1 MKSESTNINSVK
13 IGLECHAQLLTKS
26 KLFCPC
32 STDYHNSEP
41 NTHVCATCLGLPGAL
56 PVVNEQAIRY
66 GIKVALALGCEV
78 QPEIIFYRKNYYY
91 PDLPRGFQIT
101 QYDFPIALNGLV
113 RIESAGDG
121 DGGKER
127 EIRIRRVHME
137 EDPGRLVYKGTIDTA
152 KYSLVDYNRSG
163 IPLVEI
169 VTEPDLRSP
178 KEARIFLGKLRS
190 ILGYLSVFD
199 GDLEGAMRVDANI
212 SVEGGERA
220 EVKNISSYKGVERA
234 LSFEITRQKNLLRRG
249 LEVTQETRHYDEVRG
264 ITLSMRTKEFEHDYR
279 YFPEPDLVPI
289 RISDLVREIRKE
301 IPELPDEK
309 KGRFISQYSITRE
322 HANSLTFDINIA
334 DFYEAVASKIDA
346 RLSAAWI
353 ADVLKG
359 ELNYRAI
366 SMREASKRI
375 TADDF
380 VCILRY
386 LKKGVITER
395 GATEIIRE
403 MLDRG
408 GKPDEIMRKKGLASI
423 SSAEIEKAVL
433 EVIKENESAVAD
445 YKAGKKEA
453 LNFLVGQVMKKTRGR
468 ATPQEVHRM
477 IREEI
482 EGVDSRD
489 KKSNLVKE

>member
-1 MKSESTNINSVK
+1 MKSESTNTNGVK
-13 IGLECHAQLLTKS
+13 IGLECHAQLITKS

-56 PVVNEQAIRY
+56 PVVNERAIRY
-66 GIKVALALGCEV
+66 GIKVALALNCEV
-78 QPEIIFYRKNYYY
+78 QPQIIFYRKNYYY

-113 RIESAGDG
+113 QIESASGG
-121 DGGKER
+121 DGGRER
-127 EIRIRRVHME
+127 GIRIRIRRVHME

-178 KEARIFLGKLRS
+178 KEVRIFLGELRS

-212 SVEGGERA
+212 SVGGGERA
-220 EVKNISSYKGVERA
+220 EVKNISSYKDVERA
-234 LSFEITRQKNLLRRG
+234 LSFEITRQKNLVRRG
-249 LEVTQETRHYDEVRG
+249 LKVTLETRHYDEVRG

-289 RISDLVREIRKE
+289 RISDMVSEIKGE

-309 KGRFISQYSITRE
+309 KRRFVSQYSIARE
-322 HANSLTFDINIA
+322 HANTLTYDINIA
-334 DFYEAVASKIDA
+334 DFYEEVASKMDA
-346 RLSAAWI
+346 GLSAVWV

-359 ELNYRAI
+359 ELNYRGI
-366 SMREASKRI
+366 SMREASKRVS
-375 TADDF
+375 ADDF
-380 VCILRY
+380 VAMLRY
-386 LKKGVITER
+386 FKKGVITER

-403 MLDRG
+403 MLDHG
-408 GKPDEIMRKKGLASI
+408 GKPDEIIKRKGLASI
-423 SSAEIEKAVL
+423 GSAEIEKAVL
-433 EVIKENESAVAD
+433 EVIKENENAVED
-445 YKAGKKEA
+445 YRTGKKEA
-453 LNFLVGQVMKKTRGR
+453 LHFLVGQVMRKTRGR
-468 ATPQEVHRM
+468 ANPKDVSKW
-477 IREEI
+477 IEEKI
-482 EGVDSRD
+482 
-489 KKSNLVKE
+489 

>member
-1 MKSESTNINSVK
+1 MTNTTETQVNPNFQAMKSKITDTNSVK

-32 STDYHNSEP
+32 PTDYHNSEP

-91 PDLPRGFQIT
+91 PDLPKGFQIT

-113 RIESAGDG
+113 RIESA
-121 DGGKER
+121 GGKER

-178 KEARIFLGKLRS
+178 KEARVFLGKLRS
-190 ILGYLSVFD
+190 ILEYLGVFE

-212 SVEGGERA
+212 SVGGGERA

-249 LEVTQETRHYDEVRG
+249 LEVKQETRHYDEVRG

-289 RISDLVREIRKE
+289 RISDMVGEIRKE

-309 KGRFISQYSITRE
+309 KRRFIAQYSITME
-322 HANSLTFDINIA
+322 HANALTFDINIA
-334 DFYEAVASKIDA
+334 NFYEEVASKTDA
-346 RLSAAWI
+346 RLGATWV

-366 SMREASKRI
+366 SMREALKRI
-375 TADDF
+375 SADDF
-380 VCILRY
+380 VAILNH
-386 LKKGVITER
+386 LKRGVITER

-408 GKPDEIMRKKGLASI
+408 GKPDEIIKRKGLASI
-423 SSAEIEKAVL
+423 GSSEIEKAVL
-433 EVIKENESAVAD
+433 AVIKENEDAVED
-445 YKAGKKEA
+445 YKAGKREA
-453 LNFLVGQVMKKTRGR
+453 LHFLVGQVMKKTKGK
-468 ATPQEVHRM
+468 AEPKEVRRLLM
-477 IREEI
+477 EKI
-482 EGVDSRD
+482 ES
-489 KKSNLVKE
+489 

>member
-1 MKSESTNINSVK
+1 
-13 IGLECHAQLLTKS
+13 
-26 KLFCPC
+26 
-32 STDYHNSEP
+32 
-41 NTHVCATCLGLPGAL
+41 
-56 PVVNEQAIRY
+56 VVNAQAIRY
-66 GIKVALALGCEV
+66 GIKVALALNCEV
-78 QPEIIFYRKNYYY
+78 QPKIIFYRKNYYY

-113 RIESAGDG
+113 QIESPSGG

-127 EIRIRRVHME
+127 KIRITRVHME

-178 KEARIFLGKLRS
+178 KEARVFLGKLRS

-212 SVEGGERA
+212 SVGGGERA

-249 LEVTQETRHYDEVRG
+249 LEVKQETRHYDEVRG

-289 RISDLVREIRKE
+289 YISDLVSEIKRE

-309 KGRFISQYSITRE
+309 KERFISQYSITRE
-322 HANSLTFDINIA
+322 HANSLTYDINIA
-334 DFYEAVASKIDA
+334 NFYEEVASKMDA
-346 RLSAAWI
+346 GLSAAWI

-366 SMREASKRI
+366 SMLEASERI
-375 TADDF
+375 SADDF
-380 VCILRY
+380 VAILRY

-408 GKPDEIMRKKGLASI
+408 GKPDEIMKRKGLASI
-423 SSAEIEKAVL
+423 GSEEMEKAVL
-433 EVIKENESAVAD
+433 EVIKENKDTVED
-445 YKAGKKEA
+445 YRGGKKEA

-468 ATPQEVHRM
+468 AEPKEVRRLLM
-477 IREEI
+477 GKTGSEF
-482 EGVDSRD
+482 
-489 KKSNLVKE
+489 

>member
-1 MKSESTNINSVK
+1 
-13 IGLECHAQLLTKS
+13 
-26 KLFCPC
+26 
-32 STDYHNSEP
+32 
-41 NTHVCATCLGLPGAL
+41 LGLPGAL

-66 GIKVALALGCEV
+66 GIKVALALNCEV

-113 RIESAGDG
+113 QIESASGG
-121 DGGKER
+121 DGGKEKER
-127 EIRIRRVHME
+127 KIRITRVHME

-212 SVEGGERA
+212 SVGGGERA

-234 LSFEITRQKNLLRRG
+234 LSFEITRQKNLVRRG
-249 LEVTQETRHYDEVRG
+249 LKVTLETRHYDEVRG

-289 RISDLVREIRKE
+289 HISDLVSEIKKE

-309 KGRFISQYSITRE
+309 KRRFVSQYSITRE
-322 HANSLTFDINIA
+322 HANALTYDINIA
-334 DFYEAVASKIDA
+334 DFYEEVASKMDA
-346 RLSAAWI
+346 GLSAAWV

-375 TADDF
+375 SAGDF
-380 VCILRY
+380 VAILRY
-386 LKKGVITER
+386 LKKGMITER
-395 GATEIIRE
+395 GAAEIIRE
-403 MLDRG
+403 MLDHG
-408 GKPDEIMRKKGLASI
+408 GKPDEIIKRKGLASI
-423 SSAEIEKAVL
+423 GLAEIEKAVL
-433 EVIKENESAVAD
+433 DVIKENEDAVED
-445 YKAGKKEA
+445 YKTGKKEA
-453 LNFLVGQVMKKTRGR
+453 LNFLVGQVMRKTRGR
-468 ATPQEVHRM
+468 AEPKDVN
-477 IREEI
+477 EI
-482 EGVDSRD
+482 L
-489 KKSNLVKE
+489 KKRIVKK

>member
-1 MKSESTNINSVK
+1 MKSESTNITINGVK

-32 STDYHNSEP
+32 STNYHNSEP

-56 PVVNEQAIRY
+56 PVVNAQAIRY
-66 GIKVALALGCEV
+66 GIKVALALNCEV
-78 QPEIIFYRKNYYY
+78 QPKIIFYRKNYYY

-113 RIESAGDG
+113 QIESPSGG

-127 EIRIRRVHME
+127 KIRITRVHME

-178 KEARIFLGKLRS
+178 KEARVFLGKLRS

-212 SVEGGERA
+212 SVGGGERA

-249 LEVTQETRHYDEVRG
+249 LEVKQETRHYDEVRG

-289 RISDLVREIRKE
+289 YISDLVSEIKRE

-309 KGRFISQYSITRE
+309 KERFISQYSITRE
-322 HANSLTFDINIA
+322 HANSLTYDINIA
-334 DFYEAVASKIDA
+334 NFYEEVASKMDA
-346 RLSAAWI
+346 GLSAAWI

-366 SMREASKRI
+366 SMLEASERI
-375 TADDF
+375 SADDF
-380 VCILRY
+380 VAILRY

-408 GKPDEIMRKKGLASI
+408 GKPDEIMKRKGLASI
-423 SSAEIEKAVL
+423 GSEEMEKAVL
-433 EVIKENESAVAD
+433 EVIKENKDTVED
-445 YKAGKKEA
+445 YRGGKKEA

-468 ATPQEVHRM
+468 AEPKEVRRLLM
-477 IREEI
+477 GKTGSEF
-482 EGVDSRD
+482 
-489 KKSNLVKE
+489 

>member
-1 MKSESTNINSVK
+1 MKSKNTNTNGVK

-41 NTHVCATCLGLPGAL
+41 NTRVCATCLGLPGAL
-56 PVVNEQAIRY
+56 PVVNGQAIRY

-91 PDLPRGFQIT
+91 PDLPKGFQIT

-113 RIESAGDG
+113 RIESAGNG
-121 DGGKER
+121 GGKER

-137 EDPGRLVYKGTIDTA
+137 EDPGRLVYNGTIDTA

-190 ILGYLSVFD
+190 ILEYLGVFE

-212 SVEGGERA
+212 SVGGGERA

-249 LEVTQETRHYDEVRG
+249 LVVKQETRHYDEVRG
-264 ITLSMRTKEFEHDYR
+264 ITISMRTKEFEHDYR

-289 RISDLVREIRKE
+289 RISDLVGEIRRE

-309 KGRFISQYSITRE
+309 KRRFIAQYSITRE
-322 HANSLTFDINIA
+322 HANALTFDINIA
-334 DFYEAVASKIDA
+334 NFYEEVASKTDA
-346 RLSAAWI
+346 KLCATWV

-375 TADDF
+375 SADDF
-380 VCILRY
+380 VVILNY
-386 LKKGVITER
+386 LKRGVITER

-408 GKPDEIMRKKGLASI
+408 GNPDEIIRKKGLASI
-423 SSAEIEKAVL
+423 DSAEMEKAVL
-433 EVIKENESAVAD
+433 AVIKENKAAVD
-445 YKAGKKEA
+445 DFKAGKKEA

-477 IREEI
+477 VREKIGE
-482 EGVDSRD
+482 
-489 KKSNLVKE
+489 